1 MKVKEVPQD
10 DVPDFTEGWLKKG
23 NYALDDKGKYVMVP
37 SKGWV
42 VDDMVNKMAYDEYQ
56 DKVEET
62 RKAVLAGQK
71 SPLAYYME
79 LRQMIPKFLGKTA
92 GIATFRVKRHLR
104 PEIFA
109 KLKESVLESYAKALE
124 IPREE
129 LKTVPPNNNPT

>member
-1 MKVKEVPQD
+1 MKINEVPQD
-10 DVPDFTEGWLKKG
+10 DVPDYSEGIKKG
-23 NYALDDKGKYVMVP
+23 NYALDDEGKYVMVP

-42 VDDMVNKMAYDEYQ
+42 VDEMINRMAYDEYKV
-56 DKVEET
+56 KVEET

-79 LRQMIPKFLGKTA
+79 LRQMTPEILGKTA

-109 KLKESVLESYAKALE
+109 KLKEPVLDSYAKALS
-124 IPREE
+124 ITREE
-129 LKTVPPNNNPT
+129 LKTVPHNSQER

>member
-1 MKVKEVPQD
+1 MKVNEVPQD
-10 DVPDFTEGWLKKG
+10 DVFDYSAGIKKG

-42 VDDMVNKMAYDEYQ
+42 VDEMINRMAYDEY
-56 DKVEET
+56 KVKEEET

-79 LRQMIPKFLGKTA
+79 LRQMTPEILGKTA
-92 GIATFRVKRHLR
+92 GIAAFRVKRHLR

-109 KLKESVLESYAKALE
+109 RLKPSLLEAYAKALAITTE
-124 IPREE
+124 ELITVPQNPRER
-129 LKTVPPNNNPT
+129 

>member
-1 MKVKEVPQD
+1 MKVNEVPQD
-10 DVPDFTEGWLKKG
+10 DVPDYSEGIKKG

-42 VDDMVNKMAYDEYQ
+42 VDEMINRMAYDEY
-56 DKVEET
+56 KAKEEET

-79 LRQMIPKFLGKTA
+79 LRQMTPEILGKTA
-92 GIATFRVKRHLR
+92 GIAAFRVKRHLR

-109 KLKESVLESYAKALE
+109 KLKPSILEAYAKALAITTE
-124 IPREE
+124 ELITVPKNPRER
-129 LKTVPPNNNPT
+129 

>member
-1 MKVKEVPQD
+1 MKVNEVPQD
-10 DVPDFTEGWLKKG
+10 DVFDYSAGIKKG

-42 VDDMVNKMAYDEYQ
+42 VDEMINRMAYDEY
-56 DKVEET
+56 KAKEEET

-79 LRQMIPKFLGKTA
+79 LRQMTPEILGKTA
-92 GIATFRVKRHLR
+92 GIAAFRVKRHLR

-109 KLKESVLESYAKALE
+109 RLKPSVLEAYAKALAITTE
-124 IPREE
+124 ELISVPKNPRER
-129 LKTVPPNNNPT
+129 

>member
-1 MKVKEVPQD
+1 MKVNEVPQD

-62 RKAVLAGQK
+62 RKAVLAGLK

-92 GIATFRVKRHLR
+92 GIATFQVTRHLR

-109 KLKESVLESYAKALE
+109 KLKESVLDSYAKALE

>member
-1 MKVKEVPQD
+1 MKINEVPQD
-10 DVPDFTEGWLKKG
+10 DVPDYSEGIKKG
-23 NYALDDKGKYVMVP
+23 NYALDDNGKYVMVP

-42 VDDMVNKMAYDEYQ
+42 VDEMINRMAYDEYKV
-56 DKVEET
+56 KVEET

-79 LRQMIPKFLGKTA
+79 LRQMTPEILGKTA

-109 KLKESVLESYAKALE
+109 KLKEPVLDSYAKALS
-124 IPREE
+124 ITREE
-129 LKTVPPNNNPT
+129 LKTVPHNSQER

>member
-1 MKVKEVPQD
+1 MKVNEVPQD
-10 DVPDFTEGWLKKG
+10 DVPDYTEGWLKKG

-42 VDDMVNKMAYDEYQ
+42 VDEMINRMAYDEY
-56 DKVEET
+56 KVKEEET

-79 LRQMIPKFLGKTA
+79 LRQMTPEILGKTA
-92 GIATFRVKRHLR
+92 GIAAFRVKRHLR

-109 KLKESVLESYAKALE
+109 KLKPHVLDSYAKALD
-124 IPREE
+124 ITRKE

>member
-1 MKVKEVPQD
+1 MKVNDVPQD

-42 VDDMVNKMAYDEYQ
+42 VDDMVNKMAYDEYL

-62 RKAVLAGQK
+62 RKAVLAGLK

-109 KLKESVLESYAKALE
+109 KLKPDVLDSYAKALS
-124 IPREE
+124 ITREE
-129 LKTVPPNNNPT
+129 LKTVPPNS

>member
-1 MKVKEVPQD
+1 MKVNEVPQD
-10 DVPDFTEGWLKKG
+10 DVPYFTEGIKKG
-23 NYALDDKGKYVMVP
+23 NYALDDEGKYVMVP

-42 VDDMVNKMAYDEYQ
+42 VDEMINRMAYDEYKV
-56 DKVEET
+56 KVEET

-79 LRQMIPKFLGKTA
+79 LRQMTPEILGKTA

-109 KLKESVLESYAKALE
+109 KLKEPVLDSYAKALS
-124 IPREE
+124 ITREE
-129 LKTVPPNNNPT
+129 LKTVPHNSQER

>member
-1 MKVKEVPQD
+1 MKINEVPQD
-10 DVPDFTEGWLKKG
+10 DVPYFTEGIKKG
-23 NYALDDKGKYVMVP
+23 NYALDDEGKYVMVP

-42 VDDMVNKMAYDEYQ
+42 VDEMINRMAYDEYKV
-56 DKVEET
+56 KVEET

-79 LRQMIPKFLGKTA
+79 LRQMTPEILGKTA

-109 KLKESVLESYAKALE
+109 KLKEPVLDSYAKALS
-124 IPREE
+124 ITREE
-129 LKTVPPNNNPT
+129 LKTVPHNSQER

>member
-1 MKVKEVPQD
+1 
-10 DVPDFTEGWLKKG
+10 
-23 NYALDDKGKYVMVP
+23 
-37 SKGWV
+37 
-42 VDDMVNKMAYDEYQ
+42 MAYDEY
-56 DKVEET
+56 KVKEEET

-79 LRQMIPKFLGKTA
+79 LRQMTPEILGKTA

-109 KLKESVLESYAKALE
+109 KLKPHVLDSYAKALD
-124 IPREE
+124 ITREE

>member
-1 MKVKEVPQD
+1 MKVNDVPQD
-10 DVPDFTEGWLKKG
+10 DVFDYSQGIKKG

-42 VDDMVNKMAYDEYQ
+42 VDEMINRMAYDEY
-56 DKVEET
+56 KAKEEET

-79 LRQMIPKFLGKTA
+79 LRQMTPEILGKTA
-92 GIATFRVKRHLR
+92 GIAAFRVKKHLR

-109 KLKESVLESYAKALE
+109 RLKPSVLEAYAKALA
-124 IPREE
+124 ITTEE
-129 LKTVPPNNNPT
+129 LITVPKNPRKR